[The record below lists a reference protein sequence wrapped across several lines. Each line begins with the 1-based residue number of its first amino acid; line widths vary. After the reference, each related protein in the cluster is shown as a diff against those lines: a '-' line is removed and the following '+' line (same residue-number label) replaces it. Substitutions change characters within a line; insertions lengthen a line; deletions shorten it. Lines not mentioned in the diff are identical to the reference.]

1 MRWQGLRDNNHAGVG
16 PGGRTATHPYADC
29 QRSRST
35 FAVVGLDSEPIRL
48 AIGPTRKRAPA
59 ARRNCR
65 VLAYGVFS
73 TRLPHV
79 VTRKDLALMLAPTYA
94 ASANVDFDEAH
105 ERMQRALDNQRIAD
119 ALYQGLSSA
128 LEERQGPRTSV
139 DELIDELSAG
149 VQKRR
154 SRVKAAGLTPPIS
167 AVMVLLNLEL
177 GYAAEMMRN
186 ALENPKGKALLQEG
200 LHALGAHLVS
210 QLIK

>member
-1 MRWQGLRDNNHAGVG
+1 
-16 PGGRTATHPYADC
+16 
-29 QRSRST
+29 
-35 FAVVGLDSEPIRL
+35 
-48 AIGPTRKRAPA
+48 
-59 ARRNCR
+59 
-65 VLAYGVFS
+65 VLS
-73 TRLPHV
+73 PRLPHV
-79 VTRKDLALMLAPTYA
+79 VTRKDLALMLATTYA

-119 ALYQGLSSA
+119 MLYQGLSAA

-139 DELIDELSAG
+139 DELIDQLSAG